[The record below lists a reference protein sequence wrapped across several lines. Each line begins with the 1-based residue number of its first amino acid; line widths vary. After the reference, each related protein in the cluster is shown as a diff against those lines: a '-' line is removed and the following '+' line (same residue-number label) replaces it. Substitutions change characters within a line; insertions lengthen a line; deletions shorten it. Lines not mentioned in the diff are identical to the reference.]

1 MPPRSDRFV
10 RRKDQLREGR
20 AERKLSAGRPPFP
33 SDTAWLPA
41 APLAPMFGLHLEVF
55 AALGADP
62 RRPAQ
67 DRGKVPHD
75 TGAHLPGKRL

>member
-20 AERKLSAGRPPFP
+20 AERKLSAWRPPFP

-41 APLAPMFGLHLEVF
+41 ALLALMFGLHLEVF

-67 DRGKVPHD
+67 DQGKVPHD